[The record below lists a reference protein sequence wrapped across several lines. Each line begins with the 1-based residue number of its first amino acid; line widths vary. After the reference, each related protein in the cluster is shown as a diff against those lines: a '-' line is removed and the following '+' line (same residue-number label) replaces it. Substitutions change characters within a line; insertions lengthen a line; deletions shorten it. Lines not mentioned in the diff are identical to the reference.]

1 LNRRPRLHYYS
12 DCDFFGGCENM
23 IANFLN
29 DQRVSEEFEVTF
41 GYRRTDRYESG
52 LRKRTKFRSSF
63 EHYRVLPHTMFTQ
76 MVVGKPKPLNVLVR
90 GLDYLLGVRYW
101 VFVWNVFVLYRAWK
115 DRKIDILH
123 INNGGYPAAVS
134 CLAAAVAARLARI
147 DRVVMVVNNIAK
159 QKRYRYWWLDRAID
173 FFVKRKVSIFVTG
186 SLSASQALRT
196 VLRLPD
202 PRFLTLYNGIAKR
215 ETTELASVTR
225 ARLGVSGNALVFGM
239 VALLEWRKGHRVLFH
254 AIARLRE
261 LVAEHEL
268 PIFLIE
274 GEGPD
279 KEILHDLVMKLGVG
293 NWVRFVGAERH
304 IFNFMQALD
313 VMLLPSVANEDFPN
327 VILEAM
333 SLGKPVIASRI
344 AGTPEQI
351 EDGVTGTLVAPGDD
365 QALAL
370 AIASFIR
377 NKDSLADM
385 GRQARAR
392 FDKEFTAEVAVS
404 RYMNLYQ
411 KLINRREN

>member
-1 LNRRPRLHYYS
+1 MSHRPRLHYYS

-29 DQRVSEEFEVTF
+29 DRRVSERFDVTF
-41 GYRRTDRYESG
+41 GYRRTDRYDEG
-52 LRKRTKFRSSF
+52 LRKRTKIRPSF
-63 EHYRVLPHTMFTQ
+63 EHYPVVPHTLFTQ
-76 MVVGKPKPLNVLVR
+76 MVAGKPKPLNVLVR
-90 GLDYLLGVRYW
+90 AIDYLLGVRYW
-101 VFVWNVFVLYRAWK
+101 VFVWNTFVLYRAWK
-115 DRKIDILH
+115 GRNIDILH

-134 CLAAAVAARLARI
+134 CLAAAVAARLAGI
-147 DRVVMVVNNIAK
+147 NHVVMVVNNIAK
-159 QKRYRYWWLDRAID
+159 QKRYRYWWLDRPID
-173 FFVKRKVSIFVTG
+173 FFVKRSVNTFVTG

-202 PRFLTLYNGIAKR
+202 SKFTTLHNGIAER
-215 ETTELASVTR
+215 ETTEVAHETR
-225 ARLGVSGNALVFGM
+225 ARLGVSRDALVFGM

-254 AIARLRE
+254 AIAQLRE
-261 LVAEHEL
+261 LVDEHEM
-268 PIFLIE
+268 PVFLIE

-279 KEILHDLVMKLGVG
+279 KEPLHNLVSTLGVG

-304 IFNFMQALD
+304 IFDFIQALD

-351 EDGVTGTLVAPGDD
+351 EDGVTGVLVAPGDH

-377 NKDSLADM
+377 KKNSLAEM

-392 FDKEFTAEVAVS
+392 FDKEFTADVAVS

-411 KLINRREN
+411 TLINRREN